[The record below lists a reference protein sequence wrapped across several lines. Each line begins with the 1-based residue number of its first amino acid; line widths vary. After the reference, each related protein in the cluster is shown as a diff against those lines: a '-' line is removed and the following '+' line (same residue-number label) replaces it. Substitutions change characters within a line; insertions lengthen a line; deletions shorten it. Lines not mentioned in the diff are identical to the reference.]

1 MINRNEPVWKVFVE
15 YKDLLASSGKDIGI
29 DVYGTDQLTAMALSL
44 TQTYYLNELRKEVS
58 SLFASDGEIRGNC

>member
-44 TQTYYLNELRKEVS
+44 TQTYYLNELRKEIS
-58 SLFASDGEIRGNC
+58 SLFSSNGEIRGNC